1 MRILPAGAIS
11 AGCFT
16 TANYIISNGES
27 FLPRWWLTMRL
38 LRIFRTAGQPL
49 ALSMAGVRMG
59 DRLLMVGCGDPLL
72 LSQLAVKTG
81 LTGRAF
87 AADVRADLTAE
98 AERVAPLEGALIET
112 ATAPWT
118 ALPLDA
124 GVFDVAV
131 IRHVFPGLP
140 DPERIACAAEVR
152 RVLRPGGRCV
162 VIDPAPQSGLGGFL
176 RRASLDPTYAARG
189 GAVGVLEAAGF
200 RAARV
205 LAERDG
211 FTFCEAAK
219 PNQ

>member
-1 MRILPAGAIS
+1 
-11 AGCFT
+11 
-16 TANYIISNGES
+16 
-27 FLPRWWLTMRL
+27 MRL
-38 LRIFRTAGQPL
+38 LRIFRAAGQPL

-59 DRLLMVGCGDPLL
+59 DRLLMVGCADPLL
-72 LSQLAVKTG
+72 IAQLAVKTG

-87 AADVRADLTAE
+87 AADARRDLTAE
-98 AERVAPLEGALIET
+98 AERLAPLEGALIET

-131 IRHVFPGLP
+131 IRHVFPGLAG
-140 DPERIACAAEVR
+140 PERIACAAEVR

-162 VIDPAPQSGLGGFL
+162 VIDPAPRSGFGGFL
-176 RRASLDPTYAARG
+176 RRAPRDPAFAARG

-219 PNQ
+219 PNR

>member
-1 MRILPAGAIS
+1 
-11 AGCFT
+11 
-16 TANYIISNGES
+16 
-27 FLPRWWLTMRL
+27 MRL
-38 LRIFRTAGQPL
+38 LRIFRAAGQPL

-72 LSQLAVKTG
+72 LARLAVKTG

-87 AADVRADLTAE
+87 AADVRPNLTAE
-98 AERVAPLEGALIET
+98 AERLAPLEGALIET
-112 ATAPWT
+112 ATAPW
-118 ALPLDA
+118 ASLPLDA

-162 VIDPAPQSGLGGFL
+162 VIDPAPRSSFGGFL
-176 RRASLDPTYAARG
+176 RRAPLEYAARS

-211 FTFCEAAK
+211 FTFCEAAN
-219 PNQ
+219 PNR